1 MWYNSRWW
9 TQSAEQSQK
18 GIPLLLIPIICS
30 RSATI
35 CIPLLKKI
43 MVEVGIAEYFG
54 MAEALG
60 IIGTMF
66 VVLYFS
72 RKQMQSLSVDVQTKV
87 LNDLDEKVRK
97 MAEIIIEKPSMQK
110 VIYKLE
116 NPSDELAF
124 AYYILFICSNAYAM
138 RQRKVLNDD
147 DRTGWLQWM
156 RNCFKYGTIGEH
168 WKLIQTERWLN
179 PEFENFL
186 NKEVIL
192 KPGSSPR
199 NS

>member
-1 MWYNSRWW
+1 
-9 TQSAEQSQK
+9 
-18 GIPLLLIPIICS
+18 
-30 RSATI
+30 
-35 CIPLLKKI
+35 

-97 MAEIIIEKPSMQK
+97 MAEIIVEKPSMQK

-124 AYYILFICSNAYAM
+124 AYYILFICSHAYAM

-147 DRTGWLQWM
+147 DWTGWLQWM
-156 RNCFKYGTIGEH
+156 RNCFKYGTIGEQ
-168 WKLIQTERWLN
+168 WKQIQSERWLN
-179 PEFENFL
+179 PDFENFL
-186 NKEVIL
+186 NQEIIQ
-192 KPGSSPR
+192 KPGSRPR
-199 NS
+199 DS

>member
-1 MWYNSRWW
+1 
-9 TQSAEQSQK
+9 
-18 GIPLLLIPIICS
+18 
-30 RSATI
+30 
-35 CIPLLKKI
+35 

-72 RKQMQSLSVDVQTKV
+72 RKQMQSLSVDIQTKV

-97 MAEIIIEKPSMQK
+97 MAEIIVEKPSMQK

-116 NPSDELAF
+116 KPSDELAF
-124 AYYILFICSNAYAM
+124 AYYILFICSHAYAM

-147 DRTGWLQWM
+147 DWKGWLQWM
-156 RNCFKYGTIGEH
+156 RNCFKYGTIGEQ
-168 WKLIQTERWLN
+168 WKQIQPERWLN
-179 PEFENFL
+179 PDFENFL
-186 NKEVIL
+186 NEEIIL
-192 KPGSSPR
+192 KPVSRPTDT
-199 NS
+199 N

>member
-1 MWYNSRWW
+1 
-9 TQSAEQSQK
+9 
-18 GIPLLLIPIICS
+18 
-30 RSATI
+30 
-35 CIPLLKKI
+35 

-54 MAEALG
+54 IGEALG

-116 NPSDELAF
+116 KPSEELAF
-124 AYYILFICSNAYAM
+124 AYYILFICSHAYAM

-147 DRTGWLQWM
+147 DWTGWLQWM
-156 RNCFKYGTIGEH
+156 RNCFKYGTIGEQ
-168 WKLIQTERWLN
+168 WKQIQSERWLN
-179 PEFENFL
+179 PAFEEFI
-186 NKEVIL
+186 NKEIIPTV
-192 KPGSSPR
+192 KE
-199 NS
+199 NK

>member
-1 MWYNSRWW
+1 
-9 TQSAEQSQK
+9 
-18 GIPLLLIPIICS
+18 
-30 RSATI
+30 
-35 CIPLLKKI
+35 
-43 MVEVGIAEYFG
+43 MVEIGIAEYFG
-54 MAEALG
+54 IGEALG

-116 NPSDELAF
+116 KPSEELAF
-124 AYYILFICSNAYAM
+124 AYYILFICSHAYAI
-138 RQRKVLNDD
+138 RQRKVLNDNEW
-147 DRTGWLQWM
+147 TGWLQWM

-168 WKLIQTERWLN
+168 WKQIQSERWLN
-179 PEFENFL
+179 PAFEEFI
-186 NKEVIL
+186 NKEIIPTI
-192 KPGSSPR
+192 KDK
-199 NS
+199 

>member
-1 MWYNSRWW
+1 
-9 TQSAEQSQK
+9 
-18 GIPLLLIPIICS
+18 
-30 RSATI
+30 
-35 CIPLLKKI
+35 

-54 MAEALG
+54 IGEALG

-72 RKQMQSLSVDVQTKV
+72 RKHIQRLTVDVQTKV

-116 NPSDELAF
+116 KPSEELAF
-124 AYYILFICSNAYAM
+124 AYYILFICSHAYAM

-147 DRTGWLQWM
+147 EWTGWLLWM
-156 RNCFKYGTIGEH
+156 RNCFKYGTIGEQ
-168 WKLIQTERWLN
+168 WKQIQSERWFN
-179 PEFENFL
+179 PAFEEFI
-186 NKEVIL
+186 NKELIPTI
-192 KPGSSPR
+192 K
-199 NS
+199 NK